1 MSKTVKI
8 EEASAQEL
16 RAFAERMGLET
27 KPGHNSKQLIAL
39 IHRADSSI
47 EEIPAAPE
55 EPQTPTP
62 MSTAAAPIVEPAP
75 MVEAQT
81 AGGTA
86 LMPHFS
92 KDPRVELTVHKTSD
106 STRSK
111 DVTVGCNG
119 DVFRI
124 QRGQRVSVP
133 YRVYLTLEDAREMQ
147 AVETGEER
155 MGVPV
160 REWQE
165 VYSYPFT
172 VHTMPSDAEI
182 AAWRAATDGASASA
196 SRARRAA

>member
-75 MVEAQT
+75 MIEAQT

-92 KDPRVELTVHKTSD
+92 KDPRVELTIAKTSET
-106 STRSK
+106 TRSK
-111 DVTVGCNG
+111 DVPIGING
-119 DVFRI
+119 DVFVI

-133 YRVYLTLEDAREMQ
+133 YRVYLALEDAKEMQ

-155 MGVPV
+155 MGIPV

-165 VYSYPFT
+165 VYSYPFQ
-172 VHTMPSDAEI
+172 VHRLPSDEEI
-182 AAWRAATDGASASA
+182 AAWRAATDEASASA